1 MYSIN
6 TAAPTENL
14 KRQKYLYNILK
25 SELKLSKFTKQW
37 GNSIHSFKSPLPA
50 ELELGPGNKKM
61 NKVQNKPQSPAS
73 SCSDSR
79 LLNPCFDIH

>member
-14 KRQKYLYNILK
+14 KRQKYLCNILK

-37 GNSIHSFKSPLPA
+37 GNSIIQVTPTCWTWIGSWEHKD
-50 ELELGPGNKKM
+50 E
-61 NKVQNKPQSPAS
+61 Q
-73 SCSDSR
+73 
-79 LLNPCFDIH
+79 IT